1 MAAEQ
6 GALLAIADGDLQID
20 VRSKR
25 KWKSMGTVSYAWRF
39 DIRLDYFACGAAES
53 EADYQP

>member
-20 VRSKR
+20 VRSTTEVDKYGNR
-25 KWKSMGTVSYAWRF
+25 VLRVA
-39 DIRLDYFACGAAES
+39 IRYPA
-53 EADYQP
+53 